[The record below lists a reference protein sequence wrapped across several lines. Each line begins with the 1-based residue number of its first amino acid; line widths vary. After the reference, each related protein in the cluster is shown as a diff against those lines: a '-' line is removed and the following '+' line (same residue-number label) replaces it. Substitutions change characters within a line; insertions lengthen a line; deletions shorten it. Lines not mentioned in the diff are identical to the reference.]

1 MKLVL
6 ASEWAQESEE
16 WLIENLVCDSLTLI
30 SGEPKSGKTSMACHI
45 VRSLVLKEEIIG
57 FKPTD
62 REIKVAYMGFDFKW
76 QRETKERL
84 KEAQNFVRFPDSAT
98 YKSSDEWDS
107 LGDQMIELKI
117 NFLVIDHLYN
127 YSDGADLDRQNQVQ
141 MVFGPIMRLIQK
153 TGAAVLLLTQGA
165 RNQGGRAAHSVAIEG
180 QARWLLRLSAGKQ
193 NKTLTA
199 MGNNAESALYKIK
212 LTPEIIELTEG
223 KPVTKERKP
232 ADGGLPDR
240 ARYIMEK
247 APIEARES
255 TTKLGIWLAAQNL
268 GPNIPKSARTA
279 INNLI
284 RGGLLARDG
293 VKGRIIKG
301 PKYVD

>member
-1 MKLVL
+1 VKVVL
-6 ASEWAQESEE
+6 ASEWIEDSEE
-16 WLIENLVCDSLTLI
+16 WLIPQLLCDSLTLI
-30 SGEPKSGKTSMACHI
+30 SGEPKSGKTSLAGHI
-45 VRSLVLKEEIIG
+45 VRSLVLKQEILG
-57 FKPTD
+57 FKPT
-62 REIKVAYMGFDFKW
+62 EKTITAAYMGFDFKW
-76 QRETKERL
+76 KREISERL
-84 KEAQNFVRFPDSAT
+84 DDLTDLIYLPDSAT
-98 YKSSDEWDS
+98 YKSTEEWDS
-107 LGDQMIELKI
+107 LADQMIALGI

-127 YSDGADLDRQNQVQ
+127 YANEADLDRQNQVQ
-141 MVFGPIMRLIQK
+141 LVFGPIMKLIGK

-165 RNQGGRAAHSVAIEG
+165 RGAGGRAAHSVAIEG
-180 QARWLLRLSAGKQ
+180 QARWLLRLSAGKK
-193 NKTLTA
+193 NKTLTT
-199 MGNNAESALYKIK
+199 MGNNAESRVFQIK
-212 LTPEIIELTEG
+212 LTPKILELIEG
-223 KPVTKERKP
+223 KSETKERKP

-268 GPNIPKSARTA
+268 GPNTPKSSRTA

-301 PKYVD
+301 PKYIG